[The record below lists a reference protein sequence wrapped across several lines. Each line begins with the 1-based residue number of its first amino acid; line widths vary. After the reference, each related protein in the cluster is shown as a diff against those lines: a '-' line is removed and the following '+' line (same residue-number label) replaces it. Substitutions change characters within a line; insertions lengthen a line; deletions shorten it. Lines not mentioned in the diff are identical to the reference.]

1 MMSWEG
7 SSRWNFQRVSENQ
20 LHHHLRTPLS
30 RSIKLYVSN
39 LAWKARSAD
48 LKEFFSQFNPV
59 SANIVFE
66 DRKSAGYGF
75 VSFGTKEEAEAA
87 LTELNGK
94 ELMERPVILRWR
106 EDKESVKA
114 DGEVEGLKVN
124 DQAEGVTV
132 DDSGVVEGE
141 DKQE

>member
-1 MMSWEG
+1 CHGKDHQGGIFKELQKTCSTTISG
-7 SSRWNFQRVSENQ
+7 HHSRE
-20 LHHHLRTPLS
+20 
-30 RSIKLYVSN
+30 
-39 LAWKARSAD
+39 
-48 LKEFFSQFNPV
+48 FNPV

-106 EDKESVKA
+106 EDKETVKA
-114 DGEVEGLKVN
+114 DGEVEDVKVN

-132 DDSGVVEGE
+132 DDSGEVEGE